1 MSVSDGAERPIMP
14 RDETTNYLVLPDL
27 LNRVL
32 ISFRSPWPG
41 IEFRP
46 VHLVF
51 ISLLFISK
59 KDETYIEHA
68 ILVNKVQTPT
78 SHH

>member
-1 MSVSDGAERPIMP
+1 MP
-14 RDETTNYLVLPDL
+14 RDETTNYLVLSDL

-32 ISFRSPWPG
+32 ISFRSPWSR
-41 IEFRP
+41 IELRP

-51 ISLLFISK
+51 ISLLFIS